1 MDVNILILL
10 ILSALAAGLLSYI
23 HYFWKRDRDSTMYLP
38 AFLRFLSIFLL
49 LTLLINPS
57 YFKKETS
64 RVKPGLQV
72 LLDGSKSMALSGADQ
87 EAQALVERLR
97 AHERI
102 NESFDLE
109 FFVFGSDLGLLDT
122 VEFSRNQTNLEQALS
137 GLDKLSS
144 GRTAPVILISDGI
157 QTVGKSYRYAE
168 IHQKVFPVIA
178 GDTTRRTDLEV
189 SLVNANSYV
198 TLGNSFEAEAFVQ
211 YKGRQDLRVELLL
224 ENDGQVLDRK
234 AVYFTESENS
244 QRVIFEIEAREE
256 GRKFYKVRIPA
267 LSQEAEKLN
276 NQKTFEVEVMKDE
289 TEIAL
294 VYAFPHPD
302 LGAIRQSLEFQEMKK
317 VDLIPI
323 DEWEEKEGYEI
334 YLVYQPD
341 RRFEQLFSHLKREKK
356 NYFLFAGAATDWDFL
371 NGALTEMQKENSMLA
386 EEFVPVFSD
395 EFQPF
400 HVEDIGFAD
409 FPSLT
414 SDLGRI
420 EFQVKHHPILR
431 ESVNG
436 IPTGNPMLTVYDE
449 EGSRRVALFGENI
462 WKWRLF
468 TFQRDQDFQSFD
480 RFLGTL
486 LRYLYLSRKGSDLEL
501 IYDRTTYEDQDLRIR
516 ARKYDSNLRPDLSS
530 ALELRMDGGEK
541 ALPMYLNRNLYEVRP
556 GTLEP
561 G

>member
-1 MDVNILILL
+1 
-10 ILSALAAGLLSYI
+10 
-23 HYFWKRDRDSTMYLP
+23 
-38 AFLRFLSIFLL
+38 
-49 LTLLINPS
+49 
-57 YFKKETS
+57 
-64 RVKPGLQV
+64 
-72 LLDGSKSMALSGADQ
+72 
-87 EAQALVERLR
+87 
-97 AHERI
+97 
-102 NESFDLE
+102 
-109 FFVFGSDLGLLDT
+109 
-122 VEFSRNQTNLEQALS
+122 
-137 GLDKLSS
+137 
-144 GRTAPVILISDGI
+144 
-157 QTVGKSYRYAE
+157 
-168 IHQKVFPVIA
+168 
-178 GDTTRRTDLEV
+178 
-189 SLVNANSYV
+189 
-198 TLGNSFEAEAFVQ
+198 
-211 YKGRQDLRVELLL
+211 
-224 ENDGQVLDRK
+224 
-234 AVYFTESENS
+234 
-244 QRVIFEIEAREE
+244 
-256 GRKFYKVRIPA
+256 
-267 LSQEAEKLN
+267 
-276 NQKTFEVEVMKDE
+276 
-289 TEIAL
+289 
-294 VYAFPHPD
+294 
-302 LGAIRQSLEFQEMKK
+302 MKK
-317 VDLIPI
+317 VELMPI
-323 DEWEEKEGYEI
+323 DEWVEKEGYEI

-561 G
+561 GEHEFEVVDLGTGARRTGRFEVLPFSAEQMSTQADVEGLAYLAEHTGGTSFYPSQEEELFRLLLDTPDFKALEKIERRRVSLIDQKWLFALIVISLSVEWIIRKYRGLV